1 MGRYIGLYLN
11 KGQGG
16 GGLGPTEPYD
26 RSSGITTD
34 ANNNV
39 TAIDLGTMAYSDMVY
54 DAGNVGLVTGY
65 TETIGGVSDNWE
77 IEYDSQNLVTKVA
90 KFDPNAPR
98 YNATSNMYTVN
109 ENSTPIIYCDT
120 ENVPAGTQLYWD
132 SSSDSDLT
140 TASLSLSLSTV
151 GQFATDQ
158 AQVQVEFKEDSET
171 EGTETIYFRIYTD
184 AAKTDLVATTPA
196 ITISDTSTGGG
207 DGSSSSSPV
216 DISTDWST
224 FVSGKTSSDNGKYWI
239 TDGTTVS
246 QTYCIFRD
254 GGWIKIAQMNSNNDV
269 MNSAEMN
276 AAGQWID
283 SEINTNQAGKL
294 ASSLINNISHKNFLL
309 RVTGS
314 PGDAFLNSRQGSMIF
329 KYVGG
334 DTLPNWGTSQDP
346 TGQYDLCLD
355 HDNTGTGY
363 EIMRYSY
370 ESRTLC
376 SNDGNHGGNGSYWVS
391 DHNYNGTW
399 QNQIWGSSGA
409 PICWTISNARIHTN
423 LHWMGGPA
431 GSSSGNQQWGQNS
444 DNAVAFF
451 MQPQ

>member
-1 MGRYIGLYLN
+1 
-11 KGQGG
+11 
-16 GGLGPTEPYD
+16 
-26 RSSGITTD
+26 
-34 ANNNV
+34 
-39 TAIDLGTMAYSDMVY
+39 
-54 DAGNVGLVTGY
+54 
-65 TETIGGVSDNWE
+65 
-77 IEYDSQNLVTKVA
+77 
-90 KFDPNAPR
+90 
-98 YNATSNMYTVN
+98 
-109 ENSTPIIYCDT
+109 
-120 ENVPAGTQLYWD
+120 
-132 SSSDSDLT
+132 
-140 TASLSLSLSTV
+140 
-151 GQFATDQ
+151 
-158 AQVQVEFKEDSET
+158 
-171 EGTETIYFRIYTD
+171 
-184 AAKTDLVATTPA
+184 
-196 ITISDTSTGGG
+196 
-207 DGSSSSSPV
+207 
-216 DISTDWST
+216 
-224 FVSGKTSSDNGKYWI
+224 
-239 TDGTTVS
+239 
-246 QTYCIFRD
+246 
-254 GGWIKIAQMNSNNDV
+254 MNSNNDV

-329 KYVGG
+329 KYINS

-355 HDNTGTGY
+355 HNNSGTGY

-376 SNDGNHGGNGSYWVS
+376 ANDGNHGGNGSYWVS
-391 DHNYNGTW
+391 DHNYNGSW

-431 GSSSGNQQWGQNS
+431 GSSGGNQQWGQNS